1 METNEVMI
9 MAEDK
14 DTLKEWFT
22 DMKTLSDQ
30 SKEISDQIEGYQR
43 AIKALERE
51 QLENSS
57 KREEYAQ
64 KILGRFGSDE
74 EILSFLENELQE
86 RYRKDMQEAI
96 KNLPEDG
103 IFGFLRSGCKTTK
116 VMDYFYHSEKNFL
129 ILREVY
135 PFVFSEPY
143 RWVNVSLIISKSVDC
158 PKIEESCPTMTEIK
172 RISSLKQK
180 IYADDTERVLAR
192 VPERMRPLTSGIL
205 DVLSNEPITESDETF
220 IFKVPFRIG
229 GQTYDDQ
236 TGYGSYYDGDVCL
249 YEGTYY
255 GQTTSFY
262 VVGIIVNMR

>member
-1 METNEVMI
+1 
-9 MAEDK
+9 
-14 DTLKEWFT
+14 
-22 DMKTLSDQ
+22 
-30 SKEISDQIEGYQR
+30 
-43 AIKALERE
+43 
-51 QLENSS
+51 
-57 KREEYAQ
+57 
-64 KILGRFGSDE
+64 
-74 EILSFLENELQE
+74 
-86 RYRKDMQEAI
+86 MQEDI

-103 IFGFLRSGCKTTK
+103 ISGFLRSGCKTTK

-205 DVLSNEPITESDETF
+205 DVLSNESITESDETF

-236 TGYGSYYDGDVCL
+236 TGYGSYYEGDDCI

-262 VVGIIVNMR
+262 VVGIIVNME